1 MIRGCFGCFLVETTN
16 STNNTNEDKHE
27 IAKDRGLWFLRFTI
41 QIVWLVLPDHPVS
54 MFFFLIFVL
63 FV

>member
-27 IAKDRGLWFLRFTI
+27 IAKDKGLCFLRFTI

-54 MFFFLIFVL
+54 MVFLLRFVL
-63 FV
+63 LV